1 MSLSRASRAGRAYT
15 ELTLLRPDTQ
25 DASERMGKQ
34 AEAPV
39 PAVSTSRAES
49 KHKARLALGLLL
61 LVFLALSTAYN
72 LAVPPGEA
80 PDEISHAQFTEVL
93 LRTGQ
98 LPTIP
103 RDSARYSYEAEQPPL
118 YYLLL
123 AGWAKLTGQGTGGGS
138 RLFPQLQ
145 GNPLFSF
152 SSDAVPNM
160 YLHNEP
166 QSELWSVRLLR
177 LLSVLFGL
185 VTLVMIWK
193 AARVAWPDDNAAA
206 VLSTGFAALLP
217 GFTFTSGTLTNDTL
231 AATTGAA
238 TLWAILSMIRGG
250 LRGQAIIL
258 AGLILGLGLL
268 TKRSLLV
275 LLPLV
280 ALAPLLTANCALRNR
295 LLAVGAVLA
304 IALTVGIWPLVG
316 NMVQYGD
323 PLATHVTMLAK
334 EELASPLAHM
344 PGFWIMPFYM
354 TGLFNSLWGVFGPR
368 TIELPAILYDFYYLL
383 MIVGLVW
390 ATFSMRGKS
399 VEERKIAAVLV
410 GTILLVYA
418 ALAYHNTQFW
428 AIQGRLLLP
437 ALAALALLIGRGL
450 SVLGSKALSIRA
462 ARQWATGLILAFMAG
477 LNVYALTSH
486 IIAIYH

>member
-1 MSLSRASRAGRAYT
+1 MINPAITPRASRW
-15 ELTLLRPDTQ
+15 
-25 DASERMGKQ
+25 
-34 AEAPV
+34 
-39 PAVSTSRAES
+39 AV
-49 KHKARLALGLLL
+49 ARLMLWPILFA
-61 LVFLALSTAYN
+61 FFALSVTYN

-123 AGWAKLTGQGTGGGS
+123 AGWAKLTGQGTGEGN

-145 GNPLFSF
+145 GNPRFSF
-152 SSDAVPNM
+152 ASDAVPNI
-160 YLHNEP
+160 YLHNES
-166 QSELWSVRLLR
+166 QSELWSVHILR
-177 LLSVLFGL
+177 LLSTFFGL
-185 VTLVMIWK
+185 ATLVMIWK
-193 AARVAWPDDNAAA
+193 AARVAWPGDNAAA

-231 AATTGAA
+231 AAATGAA
-238 TLWAILSMIRGG
+238 TFWAILSMLRGG
-250 LRGQAIIL
+250 LSRQAIML
-258 AGLILGLGLL
+258 AGLTLGLGLL

-275 LLPLV
+275 LLPLL
-280 ALAPLLTANCALRNR
+280 ALAPLLTANRPLRSR
-295 LLAVGAVLA
+295 LLAAGTVLGV
-304 IALTVGIWPLVG
+304 ALAVGIWPLIG
-316 NMVQYGD
+316 NIVQYGD
-323 PLATHVTMLAK
+323 PFATHVTMLAK
-334 EELASPLAHM
+334 QELASPLAHM
-344 PGFWIMPFYM
+344 PGFWIMPFYI

-368 TIELPAILYDFYYLL
+368 TIELPALLYNFYYLL

-390 ATFSMRGKS
+390 ATYSMMDKS
-399 VEERKIAAVLV
+399 REERKIAAILV

-437 ALAALALLIGRGL
+437 GLAALALLIGRGL
-450 SVLGSKALSIRA
+450 SVLGGKALPTRA
-462 ARQWATGLILAFMAG
+462 ARQWATGLILAVMAA

-486 IIAIYH
+486 IMAIYIRGNVG